1 MAQAESNTF
10 DRIAAP
16 YDRGMAPLE
25 KLWLREMRGQLLPRA
40 RGRVLEIGVGTGAN
54 LPFYHPSVRLTA
66 IDESAD
72 MLGFAAQRA
81 QALNRPV
88 HFSQSDVENL
98 TFPAG
103 CFDSVVASLVLCSV
117 VDLRRTL
124 NELMRVLTTPGG
136 QLLLLE
142 HMRPHRAGL
151 SQISDLANIPWYAFN
166 GRCHLNRETEE
177 NLAQAGFL
185 VERVDS
191 KLGGFLRL
199 IVATANKGSAA
210 ES

>member
-1 MAQAESNTF
+1 MTEAENNPF

-25 KLWLREMRGQLLPRA
+25 KIWLREMRDRILPRA
-40 RGRVLEIGVGTGAN
+40 RGKVLEIGVGTGAN
-54 LPFYHPSVRLTA
+54 LPFYHASVHLTA

-81 QALNRPV
+81 QVLNLRV
-88 HFSQSDVENL
+88 RFSQSDVESLN
-98 TFPAG
+98 FPVG
-103 CFDSVVASLVLCSV
+103 CFDCVVASLVLCSV
-117 VDLRRTL
+117 VDQQHTL
-124 NELMRVLTTPGG
+124 NELRRVLKTPGG

-151 SQISDLANIPWYAFN
+151 AQLSDLADIPWYAFN
-166 GRCHLNRETEE
+166 GRCHLNRKTEQ
-177 NLAQAGFL
+177 NLVQAGFL
-185 VERVDS
+185 VERVAS

-199 IVATANKGSAA
+199 VVATAN
-210 ES
+210 